1 MSLFRFTGGNIAT
14 ASGVLDGAEIRVE
27 RGRIAS
33 IAPLTDIAGATNLAG
48 GWVLPGF
55 IDTQVNG
62 GGGVLFNDMPS
73 VEGIAAIGAAH
84 ARFGTTGFLPTLISE
99 DIDGIAAALD
109 AVDAAIEAGV
119 PGVLGVH
126 IEGPVLNPA
135 RNGIHD
141 ATKFRRLDNG
151 LISVLSKPRR
161 GRVVLTVAP
170 ERVDLGDIRDLVR
183 AGVIV
188 SAGHTEATFE
198 QAMAAFDAG
207 VTGVTHL
214 FNAMPPIYQR
224 APGIVGATLE
234 DPRAWSGLIVD
245 RVHVAA
251 PVLRMALK
259 LRPFEK
265 LMLVTDAMPSVGS
278 DQKSF
283 NLHGRKIDVA
293 DGRCVY
299 TDGTLAGSDL
309 DMAIALSNCVADL
322 GLTPDRAALL
332 ASTNPAAF
340 LGLSHERG
348 ALAPGLRA
356 DWVVLDADLRPIQ
369 TQLAERTA
377 ELTTV

>member
-1 MSLFRFTGGNIAT
+1 MNVFRFIGGRVAT

-27 RGRIAS
+27 QGRISS
-33 IAPLTDIAGATNLAG
+33 IAPLTDTPGAVDLAG

-62 GGGVLFNDMPS
+62 GGGVLFNDVTS

-99 DIDGIAAALD
+99 DLDGIAAALD
-109 AVDAAIEAGV
+109 AVDAAIESGV

-141 ATKFRRLDNG
+141 PGKFRRLDG
-151 LISVLSKPRR
+151 ALISLLSKRRR
-161 GRVVLTVAP
+161 GRVLVTVAP
-170 ERVDLGDIRDLVR
+170 ERVDLADVR
-183 AGVIV
+183 TLAKAGAIV

-198 QAMAAFDAG
+198 QAEAAFDAG

-224 APGIVGATLE
+224 APGIVGATLD
-234 DPRAWSGLIVD
+234 DPRPWSGLIVD
-245 RVHVAA
+245 RVHVAT

-259 LRPFEK
+259 LRPFDK

-278 DQKSF
+278 NHKSF
-283 NLHGRKIDVA
+283 KLHGRKIDVA
-293 DGRCVY
+293 EGRCIY

-309 DMAIALSNCVADL
+309 DMATAVSNCVADL
-322 GLTPDRAALL
+322 GLTPDRVSLL

-340 LGLSHERG
+340 LGLSNERG

-356 DWVVLDADLRPIQ
+356 DWVVLDADLRPVQ
-369 TQLAERTA
+369 TQLAERAA

>member
-1 MSLFRFTGGNIAT
+1 MNVFRFIGGRVAT
-14 ASGVLDGAEIRVE
+14 ASGVFDGAEIRVE
-27 RGRIAS
+27 QGRIAS
-33 IAPLTDIAGATNLAG
+33 IARLTDTSGAVDLAG

-62 GGGVLFNDMPS
+62 GGGVLFNDVTS

-84 ARFGTTGFLPTLISE
+84 TRFGTTGFLPTLISE
-99 DIDGIAAALD
+99 DLDGIAAALD

-141 ATKFRRLDNG
+141 PAKFRRLDG
-151 LISVLSKPRR
+151 ALISLLSKRRR
-161 GRVVLTVAP
+161 GRVLVTVAP
-170 ERVDLGDIRDLVR
+170 ERVDLADVR
-183 AGVIV
+183 TLAKSGVIV

-198 QAMAAFDAG
+198 QAEAAFDAG

-224 APGIVGATLE
+224 APGIVGATLD
-234 DPRAWSGLIVD
+234 DPRPWSGLIVD
-245 RVHVAA
+245 RVHVAT

-259 LRPFEK
+259 LRPFDK

-278 DQKSF
+278 NHKSF

-293 DGRCVY
+293 EGRCVY

-309 DMAIALSNCVADL
+309 DMATAVSNCVADL
-322 GLTPDRAALL
+322 GLTPDRVSLL

-340 LGLSHERG
+340 LGLSNERG

-356 DWVVLDADLRPIQ
+356 DWILLDADLRPVQ
-369 TQLAERTA
+369 TQLAERAA

>member
-1 MSLFRFTGGNIAT
+1 MKVFRFTGGRIAT

-27 RGRIAS
+27 QGRIAS
-33 IAPLTDIAGATNLAG
+33 IAPLDDKSGAADLAG

-62 GGGVLFNDMPS
+62 GGGVLFNDAIS
-73 VEGIAAIGAAH
+73 VDGIAAIGAAH

-99 DIDGIAAALD
+99 DVDGIAAALD
-109 AVDAAIEAGV
+109 AVDAAIDAGV
-119 PGVLGVH
+119 AGVLGVH

-141 ATKFRRLDNG
+141 ATKFRRLDRN
-151 LISVLSKPRR
+151 LISLLTKRRR
-161 GRVVLTVAP
+161 GRVLLTIAP
-170 ERVDLGDIRDLVR
+170 ERVDLADVGTLAK

-198 QAMAAFDAG
+198 QAEAAFDAG

-224 APGIVGATLE
+224 APGIVGATLD
-234 DPRAWSGLIVD
+234 DPRPWSGLIVD
-245 RVHVAA
+245 RVHVAT

-259 LRPFEK
+259 LRPFDK

-278 DQKSF
+278 NHKSF
-283 NLHGRKIDVA
+283 TLHGRKIDVA

-309 DMAIALSNCVADL
+309 DMATAVSNCVADL
-322 GLTPDRAALL
+322 DLTPDRVALI

-340 LGLSHERG
+340 LGLSNERG

-356 DWVVLDADLRPIQ
+356 DWVVLDADLRPVQ
-369 TQLAERTA
+369 TQLAERAA

>member
-1 MSLFRFTGGNIAT
+1 MNIFRFAGGNIAT
-14 ASGVLDGAEIRVE
+14 ASGVINEAEIRVE
-27 RGRIAS
+27 RGRIAA
-33 IAPLTDIAGATNLAG
+33 ITPLTGTTDAVELAG

-62 GGGVLFNDMPS
+62 GGGILFNDTTSP
-73 VEGIAAIGAAH
+73 EGIAAIGAAH

-99 DIDGIAAALD
+99 DIEGIGAALE
-109 AVDAAIEAGV
+109 AADAAIAAGV
-119 PGVLGVH
+119 PAVLGVH

-141 ATKFRRLDNG
+141 AAKFRRFDRA
-151 LISVLSKPRR
+151 LISLLTKPRR
-161 GRVVLTVAP
+161 GRVLLTVAP
-170 ERVDLGDIRDLVR
+170 ERVDLADIRTLTR

-198 QAMAAFDAG
+198 QAIAAFDAG
-207 VTGVTHL
+207 VRGVTHL
-214 FNAMPPIYQR
+214 FNAMPPIFQR
-224 APGIVGATLE
+224 APGIVGATLD

-245 RVHVAA
+245 RIHVAT

-259 LRPFEK
+259 LRPFDK

-278 DQKSF
+278 DHKSF

-309 DMAIALSNCVADL
+309 DMATAVSNCVADL
-322 GLTPDRAALL
+322 HLTPDQAALL

-340 LGLSHERG
+340 LGLANERG

-356 DWVVLDADLRPIQ
+356 DWVVLDADLRPVQ
-369 TQLAERTA
+369 TQVAERTA
-377 ELTTV
+377 ELTKV

>member
-1 MSLFRFTGGNIAT
+1 MNVFRFANGRIAT
-14 ASGVLDGAEIRVE
+14 SSGVFDGAEIRVE
-27 RGRIAS
+27 RGRIAA
-33 IAPLTDIAGATNLAG
+33 IKPLGDRSGALDLAG

-62 GGGVLFNDMPS
+62 GAGVLFNDVTS

-99 DIDGIAAALD
+99 DVDGIAAALD
-109 AVDAAIEAGV
+109 ATDAAIEAGV

-141 ATKFRRLDNG
+141 ATKFRRLDRG
-151 LISVLSKPRR
+151 LMSLLSKPRR
-161 GRVVLTVAP
+161 GRVLVTVAP
-170 ERVDLGDIRDLVR
+170 ERVDLADIETLAG

-198 QAMAAFDAG
+198 QAKAAFDAG

-224 APGIVGATLE
+224 APGIVGATLD
-234 DPRAWSGLIVD
+234 DPRPWSGLIVD
-245 RVHVAA
+245 RVHVAT

-259 LRPFEK
+259 LRPFDK
-265 LMLVTDAMPSVGS
+265 LILVTDAMPSVGS

-283 NLHGRKIDVA
+283 TLHGRKIDVA

-309 DMAIALSNCVADL
+309 DMATAVSNCVADL
-322 GLTPDRAALL
+322 DLTPDRAALL

-356 DWVVLDADLRPIQ
+356 DWVVLDADLRPVQ

-377 ELTTV
+377 QLASV

>member
-1 MSLFRFTGGNIAT
+1 MNVFRFSGGHVAT
-14 ASGVLDGAEIRVE
+14 AAGVVDAAEIRVDK
-27 RGRIAS
+27 GRIVSIDPLSDAS
-33 IAPLTDIAGATNLAG
+33 GAIDLAG

-62 GGGVLFNDMPS
+62 GGGVLFNDEMS
-73 VEGIAAIGAAH
+73 IEGIAAIGAAH
-84 ARFGTTGFLPTLISE
+84 ARFGTTGFLPTLISA

-109 AVDAAIEAGV
+109 AVDAAIDASV

-141 ATKFRRLDNG
+141 AAKFRRFDRALVS
-151 LISVLSKPRR
+151 LITKPRR
-161 GRVVLTVAP
+161 GRVLLTVAP
-170 ERVDLGDIRDLVR
+170 ERVDPADIRTLVR
-183 AGVIV
+183 SGVIV
-188 SAGHTEATFE
+188 SAGHTEASFE
-198 QAMAAFDAG
+198 EAKAAFEAG

-224 APGIVGATLE
+224 APGIVGATLD
-234 DPRAWSGLIVD
+234 DPRPWSGLIVD
-245 RVHVAA
+245 RVHVAT

-259 LRPFEK
+259 LRPFDK

-278 DQKSF
+278 DHKSF

-309 DMAIALSNCVADL
+309 DMATALSNCVADL
-322 GLTPDRAALL
+322 GLTADRAAIL

-356 DWVVLDADLRPIQ
+356 DWVVLDADLRPVQ
-369 TQLAERTA
+369 TQLAERAA

>member
-1 MSLFRFTGGNIAT
+1 MNVFRFTNGRVAT
-14 ASGVLDGAEIRVE
+14 ASGVLNGAEIRVE
-27 RGRIAS
+27 QGRIAA
-33 IAPLTDIAGATNLAG
+33 IAPLTDSSDAIDLAG

-62 GGGVLFNDMPS
+62 GGGVLFNDAIS

-99 DIDGIAAALD
+99 DMHGIAAALD
-109 AVDAAIEAGV
+109 ATDAAIEAGV

-141 ATKFRRLDNG
+141 AAKFRRLDKA
-151 LISVLSKPRR
+151 LISLLAKQRR
-161 GRVVLTVAP
+161 GRVLVTVAP
-170 ERVDLGDIRDLVR
+170 ERVDLADVR
-183 AGVIV
+183 TLAKAGVIV
-188 SAGHTEATFE
+188 SAGHTEATYE
-198 QAMAAFDAG
+198 QAKAAFDAG

-224 APGIVGATLE
+224 APGIVGASLE
-234 DPRAWSGLIVD
+234 DPRPWSGLIVD
-245 RVHVAA
+245 RVHVAT

-259 LRPFEK
+259 LRPFDK

-278 DQKSF
+278 NHKSF

-309 DMAIALSNCVADL
+309 DMATAVSNCVADL
-322 GLTPDRAALL
+322 GLTPDRAAML
-332 ASTNPAAF
+332 ASTNAAAF
-340 LGLSHERG
+340 LGLSQERG

-356 DWVVLDADLRPIQ
+356 DWVVLDADLRPVQ
-369 TQLAERTA
+369 TQLAERAA

>member
-1 MSLFRFTGGNIAT
+1 MNVFRFANGRIAT
-14 ASGVLDGAEIRVE
+14 SFGVFDGAEIRVE
-27 RGRIAS
+27 RGRIAA
-33 IAPLTDIAGATNLAG
+33 IKPLGDRSGALDLAG

-62 GGGVLFNDMPS
+62 GAGVLFNDVTS

-99 DIDGIAAALD
+99 DVDGIAAALD
-109 AVDAAIEAGV
+109 ATDAAIEAGV

-141 ATKFRRLDNG
+141 ATKFRRLDRG
-151 LISVLSKPRR
+151 LMSLLSKPRR
-161 GRVVLTVAP
+161 GRVLVTVAP
-170 ERVDLGDIRDLVR
+170 ERVDLADIETLAG

-198 QAMAAFDAG
+198 QAKAAFDAG

-224 APGIVGATLE
+224 APGIVGATLD
-234 DPRAWSGLIVD
+234 DPRPWSGLIVD
-245 RVHVAA
+245 RVHVAT

-259 LRPFEK
+259 LRPFDK
-265 LMLVTDAMPSVGS
+265 LILVTDAMPSVGS

-283 NLHGRKIDVA
+283 TLHGRKIDVA

-309 DMAIALSNCVADL
+309 DMATAVSNCVADL
-322 GLTPDRAALL
+322 DLTPDRAALL

-356 DWVVLDADLRPIQ
+356 DWVVLDADLRPVQ

-377 ELTTV
+377 QLASV

>member
-1 MSLFRFTGGNIAT
+1 MKVFRFTGGRVAT
-14 ASGVLDGAEIRVE
+14 ASGVLDGAEIRVKQD
-27 RGRIAS
+27 RIAS
-33 IAPLTDIAGATNLAG
+33 IAPLNDPSGAVDLAG

-62 GGGVLFNDMPS
+62 GGGVLFNDAIS
-73 VEGIAAIGAAH
+73 IDGIAAIGAAH

-99 DIDGIAAALD
+99 DVDGIAAALD
-109 AVDAAIEAGV
+109 AVDAAIDAGV
-119 PGVLGVH
+119 AGVLGVH

-141 ATKFRRLDNG
+141 ATKFRRLDHN
-151 LISVLSKPRR
+151 LISLLTKRRR
-161 GRVVLTVAP
+161 GRVLLTIAP
-170 ERVDLGDIRDLVR
+170 ERVDLADVGTLAK

-198 QAMAAFDAG
+198 QAEAAFDAG

-224 APGIVGATLE
+224 APGIVGATLD
-234 DPRAWSGLIVD
+234 DPRPWSGLIVD
-245 RVHVAA
+245 RVHVAT

-259 LRPFEK
+259 LRPFDK

-278 DQKSF
+278 NHKSF
-283 NLHGRKIDVA
+283 TLHGRKIDVA

-309 DMAIALSNCVADL
+309 DMATAVSNCVADL
-322 GLTPDRAALL
+322 DLTPDRVALI

-340 LGLSHERG
+340 LGLSNERG

-356 DWVVLDADLRPIQ
+356 DWVVLDADLRPVQ
-369 TQLAERTA
+369 TQLAERAA

>member
-1 MSLFRFTGGNIAT
+1 MNVFRFANGRIAT
-14 ASGVLDGAEIRVE
+14 SSGVFDGAEIRVE
-27 RGRIAS
+27 RGRIAA
-33 IAPLTDIAGATNLAG
+33 IKPLGDRSGALDLAG

-62 GGGVLFNDMPS
+62 GGGVLFNDVTS

-99 DIDGIAAALD
+99 DVDGIAAALD
-109 AVDAAIEAGV
+109 ATDAAIEAGV

-141 ATKFRRLDNG
+141 ATKFRRLDRG
-151 LISVLSKPRR
+151 LMSLLSKPRR
-161 GRVVLTVAP
+161 GRVLVTVAP
-170 ERVDLGDIRDLVR
+170 ERVDLADIETLAG

-198 QAMAAFDAG
+198 QAKAAFDAG

-224 APGIVGATLE
+224 APGIVGATLD
-234 DPRAWSGLIVD
+234 DPRPWSGLIVD
-245 RVHVAA
+245 RVHVAT

-259 LRPFEK
+259 LRPFDK
-265 LMLVTDAMPSVGS
+265 LILVTDAMPSVGS

-283 NLHGRKIDVA
+283 TLHGRKIDVA

-309 DMAIALSNCVADL
+309 DMATAVSNCVADL
-322 GLTPDRAALL
+322 DLTPDRAALL

-356 DWVVLDADLRPIQ
+356 DWVVLDADLRPVQ

-377 ELTTV
+377 QLASV